1 MTMPTGLQAFCSAI
15 AKMCVRE
22 LRFTDTPN
30 VSVFYLG
37 LCSSIGAIFGCT
49 APKLWGVENTFRM
62 PNAAVEWWLIV
73 GTGVLKSVHILA
85 SANPTPY
92 AH

>member
-1 MTMPTGLQAFCSAI
+1 
-15 AKMCVRE
+15 MCVRE

-37 LCSSIGAIFGCT
+37 ATSTLAAIVGCT

-62 PNAAVEWWLIV
+62 PNAAIEWYLIA
-73 GTGVLKSVHILA
+73 GTGEPDPVSVALLRQ
-85 SANPTPY
+85 
-92 AH
+92 